1 MWIGTAT
8 GLYLLNKNTS
18 QYKYIE
24 IPGESTYI
32 NTLYQ
37 APNGLLYVGT
47 SGSGLIIYNPDKNT
61 FKQFHTDNCALLTNS
76 IFTILPEVNGNI
88 IMSTENGIICF
99 SSKDKLSIT
108 GLKSKG
114 LLSANFKASAG
125 VLLK

>member
-1 MWIGTAT
+1 MEYFSPSLLTPINMRPDKYIRDMIKDSEGNIWSGGYYNLKCFDLKNNKVKLYPGVNSITSIREKDSDHMWIGTAT

-47 SGSGLIIYNPDKNT
+47 SGSGLIN
-61 FKQFHTDNCALLTNS
+61 L
-76 IFTILPEVNGNI
+76 
-88 IMSTENGIICF
+88 
-99 SSKDKLSIT
+99 
-108 GLKSKG
+108 
-114 LLSANFKASAG
+114 
-125 VLLK
+125 

>member
-37 APNGLLYVGT
+37 APNGLLYVGYQWFR
-47 SGSGLIIYNPDKNT
+47 SNNL
-61 FKQFHTDNCALLTNS
+61 
-76 IFTILPEVNGNI
+76 
-88 IMSTENGIICF
+88 
-99 SSKDKLSIT
+99 
-108 GLKSKG
+108 
-114 LLSANFKASAG
+114 
-125 VLLK
+125 

>member
-47 SGSGLIIYNPDKNT
+47 SGSGLIIYNPGKIPSN
-61 FKQFHTDNCALLTNS
+61 NS
-76 IFTILPEVNGNI
+76 TQIIVHYSPTASLPY
-88 IMSTENGIICF
+88 CP
-99 SSKDKLSIT
+99 K
-108 GLKSKG
+108 
-114 LLSANFKASAG
+114 
-125 VLLK
+125 

>member
-1 MWIGTAT
+1 MRPDKYIRDMIKDSEGNIWSGGYYNLKCFDLKNNKVKLYPGVNSITSIREKDSDHMWIGTAT

-47 SGSGLIIYNPDKNT
+47 SGSFDIGCRLW
-61 FKQFHTDNCALLTNS
+61 
-76 IFTILPEVNGNI
+76 
-88 IMSTENGIICF
+88 
-99 SSKDKLSIT
+99 
-108 GLKSKG
+108 
-114 LLSANFKASAG
+114 
-125 VLLK
+125 

>member
-47 SGSGLIIYNPDKNT
+47 SGSGLIIYNPGKNT
-61 FKQFHTDNCALLTNS
+61 FKQHLYHTARSERKYHNEYRKRYHLL
-76 IFTILPEVNGNI
+76 FQQR
-88 IMSTENGIICF
+88 
-99 SSKDKLSIT
+99 
-108 GLKSKG
+108 
-114 LLSANFKASAG
+114 
-125 VLLK
+125 